1 MEITAPQIIQSNQNT
16 PLNSAPN
23 PAAQTDEA
31 QAAVQTQQYYQQ
43 PPQQVQGTQL
53 GQRFNPQA
61 QYVPYERFQEVVGQA
76 NEYKQKLEEYQKS
89 GQTEDASGADTEY
102 WKNPRGY
109 TDSKIEETQK
119 NMNYFVQDE
128 IDYRTTLGRV
138 RSIQGYNDQIEEQLV
153 SAIKT
158 YNLASAGRGNAIRAA
173 YRMVTGNELDRSA
186 STVQAADSVKDRL
199 ARPAMTSPSGSGSGM
214 SMDDFKKIP
223 LDEFAKDP
231 KGYSMKMLESSQQEG
246 G

>member
-1 MEITAPQIIQSNQNT
+1 MEITAPQIIQSNQTT
-16 PLNSAPN
+16 PLNAASN
-23 PAAQTDEA
+23 PAAETQET
-31 QAAVQTQQYYQQ
+31 QANAQTQQYYQQ
-43 PPQQVQGTQL
+43 PPQQVQGAHL

-76 NEYKQKLEEYQKS
+76 NEYKQQLEKYQ
-89 GQTEDASGADTEY
+89 QTGDDDASGADTEY

-109 TDSKIEETQK
+109 TDSKIEETRK
-119 NMNYFVQDE
+119 SLDYFVQDE

-138 RSIQGYNDQIEEQLV
+138 RSAPGYSDQVEEQLV

-158 YNLASAGRGNAIRAA
+158 YNLASSGRGNAIRAA
-173 YRMVTGNELDRSA
+173 YRMVTGSELDKSVSVA
-186 STVQAADSVKDRL
+186 QAANSFKDRL
-199 ARPAMTSPSGSGSGM
+199 ARPTMTSPSGSGSGM
-214 SMDDFKKIP
+214 SIDDFKKIP